1 MNGEPLDS
9 RPRGGY
15 SPAILAIAAIIILG
29 LAALLI
35 FRPWASGD
43 NEQLAL
49 VIRSAATA
57 TRVPSATPTP
67 GNSPSPSA
75 TKAAATHTPEAT
87 ATSTPEP
94 IAYEVEAGDTL
105 GAIAKAYGISVAA
118 LTEANQIE
126 VDGVLRVGQVLIIP
140 QESETGPAQVAAN
153 VTEPTV
159 TPLVENVSYEIQAG
173 DTLGAIAKAYDVSV
187 ADITEVN
194 RIEEDDVLRVG
205 QVIFIP
211 IKSGAKTPGATAA
224 PANATPTPLPV
235 ELGQDRDIV
244 MYKIQAGDVLSAI
257 AKKFDVS
264 INAIIEENN
273 LEDPERLYIGQ
284 ELRIPL
290 GTPTPLPTSTAIPT
304 PTPTSGPPLPA
315 PTLLGPVDGE
325 TITEDSVLLNW
336 SSVAILGD
344 DEWYLIQL
352 WNGEPPDGIFVAEEW
367 TQTTSWRVPATVWE
381 VEGVESPQFYWSV
394 IVAHRLEG
402 DDETDWSWE
411 AMSSE
416 SEVRTFVW
424 PLNDAEE

>member
-9 RPRGGY
+9 KPRSGY

-49 VIRSAATA
+49 IIHSTATT

-67 GNSPSPSA
+67 GNSPSPSV

-105 GAIAKAYGISVAA
+105 GAIAKAYSISVAA

-126 VDGVLRVGQVLIIP
+126 VDDVLRVGQVLIIP
-140 QESETGPAQVAAN
+140 QESETGPVQVAAN
-153 VTEPTV
+153 VTDSTA
-159 TPLVENVSYEIQAG
+159 TPLVENISYEIQAG

-187 ADITEVN
+187 TDITEVN
-194 RIEEDDVLRVG
+194 QIEADAVLRVG

-211 IKSGAKTPGATAA
+211 VKSGAETTRATTA
-224 PANATPTPLPV
+224 PADATSTPLPV
-235 ELGQDRDIV
+235 ESGQDREIV
-244 MYKIQAGDVLSAI
+244 MYEIQEGDVLSAI

-264 INAIIEENN
+264 ITAIIEENN
-273 LEDPERLYIGQ
+273 LEDPEKLYIGQ

-304 PTPTSGPPLPA
+304 PTPTSGPPLSA
-315 PTLLGPVDGE
+315 PILLGPIDGE
-325 TITEDSVLLNW
+325 IITEESTLLNW

-367 TQTTSWRVPATVWE
+367 TQTTSWRVPANVWE

-402 DDETDWSWE
+402 DDETEWSWE
-411 AMSSE
+411 ALSSE
-416 SEVRTFVW
+416 SEVRTFTW
-424 PLNDAEE
+424 ERSDTEE